1 MSGADDMGS
10 AGRDFGEVRLDL
22 STLGILVSSASAI

>member
-1 MSGADDMGS
+1 VSVLELDIE